1 MLVFDLMLILLIII
15 SITLLSGTKIMCNT
29 KYFQFIISILVIST
43 NLKTIVKGYS
53 LGYISI
59 DILLFL
65 LTLIIICFW
74 VGYRKDKY
82 KYSIHNVEQSDI
94 TNIIENYLKNKYIKY
109 KIDYNKIYLNDTNN
123 TIYINDDIDVTLDFK
138 EIKNTSFL
146 NELINEIK
154 LKIKKINK
162 KSFSIQSIFYLV
174 FSLFFLWIR
183 ITFLK

>member
-43 NLKTIVKGYS
+43 NLKTILKGYS

-74 VGYRKDKY
+74 VGYRKNKY

-123 TIYINDDIDVTLDFK
+123 TIYINDDIDVSNSVLGKMFSRQGRD
-138 EIKNTSFL
+138 
-146 NELINEIK
+146 
-154 LKIKKINK
+154 KKI
-162 KSFSIQSIFYLV
+162 IIIFAIFLILV
-174 FSLFFLWIR
+174 FLGTLAYKIVNKF
-183 ITFLK
+183 K